1 MRADGVTGRGKGGGQ
16 GHPGRGRLGV
26 LRYKENRIPFLSDV
40 LFALS
45 VYFEGQ
51 SNMKMALRKSSSF
64 TDRMAELSF
73 YARIR
78 MLKVEYEEVPSG
90 EEVLQL
96 GRVGSWASPSDEEA
110 LERFSAV
117 CFLFA
122 KNLIDLTS
130 ERKVFPTFR
139 TASKKI

>member
-26 LRYKENRIPFLSDV
+26 LRYKKNEFLGNV
-40 LFALS
+40 LFASS

-51 SNMKMALRKSSSF
+51 SNMKMALRKSSSY

-110 LERFSAV
+110 LMRFSAV

-130 ERKVFPTFR
+130 ERKVFPTSC
-139 TASKKI
+139 TAF